1 MIHAR
6 FFFRAL
12 SVAPDVL
19 FRLVGEEGVLLNLNT
34 ELYLGLNPVGTRM
47 WNVLGTASSIQAA
60 YDALLREYEVE
71 PAQLRADLEE
81 FIDQLL
87 GQKLIEAGPLAEES
101 HGPA

>member
-1 MIHAR
+1 MAVSFSAR
-6 FFFRAL
+6 V

-34 ELYLGLNPVGTRM
+34 TRYLGLNAVGTRM
-47 WNVLGTASSIQAA
+47 WSALSSASSIQAA
-60 YDALLREYEVE
+60 YDELLMEYEVE

-87 GQKLIEAGPLAEES
+87 GQKLIEAGPMTEE
-101 HGPA
+101 GDRQT